1 MNKKILIIL
10 GIIAAIIVAI
20 GIWTFLKSPSQTGP
34 VEKELTE
41 ITVPKIYSEVFSS
54 PIDPVAD
61 AAKYKAVYDKISDI
75 VGFEIKRPEQL
86 PPNSKLIEM
95 KGTGKS
101 NPNPLSGFV
110 DVGGFTSVYQT
121 EKGKLFKLTEG
132 GGDLGG
138 LGEGEKIIFAN
149 GDFGYFW
156 FYPTQDGDT
165 SLLWFGGNS
174 DVPFRLTSQQLTKE
188 ELINIA
194 NFILTGKE

>member
-10 GIIAAIIVAI
+10 GIIIVILVII
-20 GIWTFLKSPSQTGP
+20 GILTFLKSPFQTGP
-34 VEKELTE
+34 TETELSENT
-41 ITVPKIYSEVFSS
+41 TPKIYSEIFSP
-54 PIDPVAD
+54 PIDPIAD
-61 AAKYKAVYDKISDI
+61 ATKYKVVYDKISDM

-86 PPNSKLIEM
+86 PSNSKLTEI
-95 KGTGKS
+95 KS
-101 NPNPLSGFV
+101 TEKSSPNPLSGFV

-132 GGDLGG
+132 SGDLGG
-138 LGEGEKIIFAN
+138 LGEGEKIIFTN

-174 DVPFRLTSQQLTKE
+174 DIPFRLTSQQLTKE
-188 ELINIA
+188 ELIKIA